1 MIKMKILFVHDHV
14 MRKYNNDFFSTGG
27 LSNEVFQRYLEKDDE
42 IYVYTRVKNI
52 TDKENKLI
60 QVNGNNVICK
70 PSNIY
75 HKPIDY
81 YIKKRKL
88 RQEVNARLTN
98 IDFCIIRL
106 QSMLGS
112 IVLEEV
118 KKKNIPYIIEM
129 VACPWDS
136 LWNYGGIKAKLF
148 APIIYMKTKKQV
160 KDAKNVIYVSEKF
173 LQERY
178 PTKGNQISCSNVN
191 IQKVKDEVL
200 NNRIQKIEHM
210 KDQSKFRIGLVGSLN
225 VNFKGHSTAIKAL
238 SLLKQKYDVEL
249 HFLGAGD
256 KNKWIPFI
264 KKCNVEENVFFDGVL
279 PSGEPV
285 YKWMDEL
292 DIFLIPSLQEG
303 LPRALIEA
311 MSRGCPAIGV
321 KTGGI
326 PELLDER
333 YVCKRK
339 DYKSIAKKISELL
352 ENKDIMIEQSEKNF
366 HKAQNY
372 TKDILNERRKNFF
385 KQIYRKIKN

>member
-1 MIKMKILFVHDHV
+1 MKILFVHDHV

>member
-1 MIKMKILFVHDHV
+1 MKILFVHDHV

-210 KDQSKFRIGLVGSLN
+210 KNQSKFRIGLVGSLN

-352 ENKDIMIEQSEKNF
+352 EDKDIMIDQAEKNF

>member
-1 MIKMKILFVHDHV
+1 MKILFVHDHV

-210 KDQSKFRIGLVGSLN
+210 KDRSKFRIGLVGSLN

-352 ENKDIMIEQSEKNF
+352 EDKDIMIDQAEKNF

>member
-1 MIKMKILFVHDHV
+1 MKILFVHDHV

-352 ENKDIMIEQSEKNF
+352 EDKDIMIDQAEKNF

>member
-1 MIKMKILFVHDHV
+1 
-14 MRKYNNDFFSTGG
+14 
-27 LSNEVFQRYLEKDDE
+27 
-42 IYVYTRVKNI
+42 
-52 TDKENKLI
+52 
-60 QVNGNNVICK
+60 
-70 PSNIY
+70 
-75 HKPIDY
+75 
-81 YIKKRKL
+81 
-88 RQEVNARLTN
+88 
-98 IDFCIIRL
+98 
-106 QSMLGS
+106 
-112 IVLEEV
+112 
-118 KKKNIPYIIEM
+118 M

-210 KDQSKFRIGLVGSLN
+210 KNQSKFRIGLVGSLN

-352 ENKDIMIEQSEKNF
+352 EDKDIMIDQAEKNF

>member
-1 MIKMKILFVHDHV
+1 MKILFVHDHV

-210 KDQSKFRIGLVGSLN
+210 KNQSKFRIGLVGSLN

-352 ENKDIMIEQSEKNF
+352 EDKDIMIDQAEKNF

-372 TKDILNERRKNFF
+372 TKDILNERRKNFL
-385 KQIYRKIKN
+385 IKVKNKGV

>member
-1 MIKMKILFVHDHV
+1 MKILFVHDHV

-210 KDQSKFRIGLVGSLN
+210 KNQSKFRIGLVGSLN

-352 ENKDIMIEQSEKNF
+352 EDKDIMIDQAEKNF

-385 KQIYRKIKN
+385 IKVKNKGV

>member
-1 MIKMKILFVHDHV
+1 MKILFVHDHV

-27 LSNEVFQRYLEKDDE
+27 LSNEVFQRFLEKDDE

-210 KDQSKFRIGLVGSLN
+210 KNQSKFRIGLVGSLN

-352 ENKDIMIEQSEKNF
+352 EDKDIMIDQAEKNF

-372 TKDILNERRKNFF
+372 TKDILNERRKNFL
-385 KQIYRKIKN
+385 IKVKNKGV

>member
-1 MIKMKILFVHDHV
+1 MKILFVHDHV

-118 KKKNIPYIIEM
+118 KKKNIPYIIKM

-210 KDQSKFRIGLVGSLN
+210 KNQSKFRIGLVGSLN

-352 ENKDIMIEQSEKNF
+352 EDKDIMIDQAEKNF